1 METAN
6 HSMEMEK
13 RQTAISSSSKR
24 DKGTFPKD
32 TPCSEFSACYREGS
46 NRSTRSESPA
56 CKGETLT
63 DQPSSESSACYREGS
78 NRSTSSESS
87 ACYREG
93 SIIST
98 RSESLACKGDTLTDQ
113 PSSEYLAQRGRRHT
127 DICNKVKLQRA
138 NLHSKILGP
147 FGAPGDQH
155 PPVLHVQGC
164 RNGFLLLSPLHCY
177 QHNQWVKSPPPD
189 CSLDHR

>member
-13 RQTAISSSSKR
+13 RQIAISSSSKR
-24 DKGTFPKD
+24 DKGTFPKY
-32 TPCSEFSACYREGS
+32 TPSSESSSSESESFYQEDSNRSTSSESSACYREGS
-46 NRSTRSESPA
+46 NRSTRSESPP

-63 DQPSSESSACYREGS
+63 DQPSSES
-78 NRSTSSESS
+78 
-87 ACYREG
+87 
-93 SIIST
+93 
-98 RSESLACKGDTLTDQ
+98 
-113 PSSEYLAQRGRRHT
+113 LAQRGRRHT

-155 PPVLHVQGC
+155 PPALRVQGC
-164 RNGFLLLSPLHCY
+164 RNGFLLLSSLHCY
-177 QHNQWVKSPPPD
+177 QHNQWMKSPPPD
-189 CSLDHR
+189 C